1 MQLMDCTLRDGA
13 NVVGKGFSAEL
24 TEMMIKG
31 LIACGI
37 TIIEMGNA
45 LGVGAYDSGSVSP
58 LTDEEYLEILRAY
71 RDQAEIGMFMGVK
84 NAVPRY
90 IDRAVKGGAH
100 FLRIG
105 ANAGDGAD
113 ALEGIK
119 YVKRAVSRLTTP

>member
-1 MQLMDCTLRDGA
+1 MRRSNCMQLMDCTLRDGA

-71 RDQAEIGMFMGVK
+71 RDQAEIS
-84 NAVPRY
+84 RY
-90 IDRAVKGGAH
+90 SSSVR
-100 FLRIG
+100 
-105 ANAGDGAD
+105 GDT
-113 ALEGIK
+113 EPE
-119 YVKRAVSRLTTP
+119 S